1 MIPTSK
7 TKNQKITLKALGL
20 YYFLKENPNSYRKEI
35 MANVKDKE
43 QAIKIGLEELLD
55 NNLITCKNYK
65 YKIININSPSKRE
78 GGDEKVNSDVESI
91 ESPSAKIVEKP
102 VEKDKELAHQIKEIY
117 ILYTKRNPLLSWN
130 GSGFFASRN
139 TIKNQIEVYGFD
151 ETKRVTE
158 WILDNQNK
166 EFIPKINIPYDL
178 NQKWNSVQDAM
189 KRNDVPLSPVI
200 DLECKAGNEE
210 LNNYLIHL
218 EKIVLYDDLEA
229 MPEYQNAS
237 GEGQL
242 NQETLR
248 TSFRDYLHVEE
259 YTKIRKQYLEKEGIK
274 ETTLERDNKIKEI
287 LSRVK
292 QNLIT
297 EDQAT
302 YVFNQLKNKGL

>member
-35 MANVKDKE
+35 MDNVKDKE
-43 QAIKIGLEELLD
+43 QSIKTGLEELLD

-65 YKIININSPSKRE
+65 YKIINVNSPSKRE
-78 GGDEKVNSDVESI
+78 GGDEKVNSDVKSI

-102 VEKDKELAHQIKEIY
+102 VEKDKELARQIKEIY
-117 ILYTKRNPLLSWN
+117 VLYTKRNPLLSWS

-158 WILDNQNK
+158 WILSNQNK

-178 NQKWNSVQDAM
+178 NQKWNNVQDAM
-189 KRNDVPLSPVI
+189 KRNNVPLSPVI
-200 DLECKAGNEE
+200 DLECKAGNDE
-210 LNNYLIHL
+210 LNNYLILL
-218 EKIVLYDDLEA
+218 EKIVLYDDLES
-229 MPEYQNAS
+229 MLEYQNAS
-237 GEGQL
+237 GEGRRG
-242 NQETLR
+242 QEIYR
-248 TSFRDYLHVEE
+248 NSFRAYLHAEE
-259 YTKIRKQYLEKEGIK
+259 YDKTRQLFLKKEGIT
-274 ETTLERDNKIKEI
+274 ETTLERDKKIKEI

-292 QNLIT
+292 QNLIID
-297 EDQAT
+297 DQAS
-302 YVFNQLKNKGL
+302 YVLDRLT